1 LESAVI
7 RPLHLQQA
15 IPNDPKP
22 RQSVAFASGTAAAPA
37 RPQMGRGRQAQQRMP
52 FSHIASTWN
61 ALAQL
66 AFERL
71 SKARSGR
78 LRNGSRIESLPWA
91 PRSRHLPHDTL
102 QTFTNAG
109 AETIKGQLLEHA
121 PNEFVVG
128 AQKAV

>member
-1 LESAVI
+1 ME
-7 RPLHLQQA
+7 
-15 IPNDPKP
+15 
-22 RQSVAFASGTAAAPA
+22 
-37 RPQMGRGRQAQQRMP
+37 RGRQAQQRMP

-66 AFERL
+66 AFEGL

-78 LRNGSRIESLPWA
+78 LRNKIRIESLPWA

-102 QTFTNAG
+102 QTFANSG
-109 AETIKGQLLEHA
+109 AKTIKWQLLEHA